1 MFGQRKNRQKPH
13 FEGERGPVIEP
24 LESRQ
29 LLSTSVASVVLHS
42 DAVFM
47 HSAATSQSSIQG
59 YTPAQI
65 RTAYNFNQ
73 ITSSNG
79 AAADG
84 SGQTIAIVDAYNDP
98 NITAD
103 LGVFDSQFGL
113 SAPPSFKVVNQ
124 NGGAALPTTDAGWAG
139 EISLDVEWAH
149 AMAPGANIL
158 LVEANS
164 ASLVNLMDA
173 VNEARNAAGVSV
185 ISMSWG
191 GSEFFS
197 FNGTEFTGQTQ
208 YDPYFTT
215 PTGHQGETFVA
226 AAGDS
231 GAFFGVQ
238 WPASSPNVLSVG
250 GTSLYTQDQS
260 GTYYTE
266 SSWSG
271 TSGGFSQVEVEP
283 SYQQSV
289 QNTGVRTV
297 PDVAYNAD
305 PNTGFAVYDSVPD
318 QGYVGWQEVGGTS
331 AGSPQWAAIIAIA
344 NQSRALAGEGTLD
357 GVSQTL
363 PALYN
368 LYSAPGSSGY
378 STYTSYFNDVV
389 DYAGGG
395 GRYHWRFGGYGYSNP
410 ATLGYDVATGLGT
423 PRTNAIVTA
432 LTSASASSTSG
443 GTNPTG
449 GSNPGGSN
457 PVDSQLAAPTVTGM
471 FLNSPITPVV
481 GGASASLRLR
491 LTNTGTSRFTGPVS
505 VTLYASTNSSTD
517 TASLAKDTFVDTVT
531 FPNINLAVGAWAPVH
546 LAFKYPT
553 SLDGTYYLIA
563 SIQEL
568 GLNTAP
574 AVAATATAVDV
585 SAPFIDLAA
594 VFAASQPIT
603 VDPGHGASV
612 VLTIQNLGNVTAIGT
627 INASL
632 YASSSQTL
640 NTTTAT
646 FLASQNGRQIRLAPG
661 QSIRIRLS
669 FQSPSTMS
677 PGSYYLIASTSSTT
691 QPADSNSSNN
701 VAVINT
707 QG

>member
-1 MFGQRKNRQKPH
+1 MFGRRKNRQKSH
-13 FEGERGPVIEP
+13 FADDRRPAIEP

-29 LLSTSVASVVLHS
+29 LLSTSAASIVLHS

-47 HSAATSQSSIQG
+47 RSAATSQSSIQG

-65 RTAYNFNQ
+65 RAAYNFDQ
-73 ITSSNG
+73 LTLSNG

-84 SGQTIAIVDAYNDP
+84 TGQTIAIVDAYNDP
-98 NITAD
+98 NIVAD
-103 LGVFDSQFGL
+103 LGVFDAQFGL
-113 SAPPSFKVVNQ
+113 SAPPSLKVVNQ
-124 NGGAALPTTDAGWAG
+124 NGGSTLPTTDAGWDG

-158 LVEANS
+158 LVEATS
-164 ASLVNLMDA
+164 ASLTNLIDA

-231 GAFFGVQ
+231 GAFSGVQ

-283 SYQQSV
+283 SYQATV

-297 PDVAYNAD
+297 PDVAYDAD
-305 PNTGFAVYDSVPD
+305 PNTGFAVYDSVSD

-331 AGSPQWAAIIAIA
+331 AGAPQWAAIIAIA
-344 NQSRALAGEGTLD
+344 NQARVLAGKATLD

-363 PALYN
+363 PALYD
-368 LYSAPGSSGY
+368 LYSAPGSSDY

-423 PRTNAIVTA
+423 PKTNNIVTA
-432 LTSASASSTSG
+432 LTAVTGNPTTGGSG
-443 GTNPTG
+443 TTG
-449 GSNPGGSN
+449 GSNPGGSSA
-457 PVDSQLAAPTVTGM
+457 PSQLAAPTLTGM
-471 FLNSPITPVV
+471 FLNSPVAPAVD
-481 GGASASLRLR
+481 GASGSVRVR
-491 LTNTGTSRFTGPVS
+491 VTNTGTSRFTGPVS
-505 VTLYASTNSSTD
+505 ITLYASSSASTD
-517 TASLAKDTFVDTVT
+517 SASLANDTFLATVNL
-531 FPNINLAVGAWAPVH
+531 PNVNLAAGAWEPAR
-546 LAFKYPT
+546 ATFKYPST
-553 SLDGTYYLIA
+553 LDGTYYIVA

-568 GLNTAP
+568 GMNTAP
-574 AVAATATAVDV
+574 AVAVTATAVEV

-594 VFAASQPIT
+594 IFAASQPIT
-603 VDPGHGASV
+603 VNPGHSTTV
-612 VLTIQNLGNVTAIGT
+612 VLTIENLGNVTAIGT

-646 FLASQNGRQIRLAPG
+646 FLASQNGRPILIGPG
-661 QSIRIRLS
+661 HSIRIRLT
-669 FQSPSTMS
+669 FQAPSTMS
-677 PGSYYLIASTSSTT
+677 PGTYYLIASTSSAT

-707 QG
+707 QS